1 MHSTSL
7 STLSLASTLALY
19 SLSLLPSTAASP
31 TPRSVDS
38 SSSTAA
44 QPLRVPIKRRNGGK
58 NKRDVESFK
67 KQAANMRAK
76 YGAKV
81 ESSATSSQNEKRA
94 GTVEMTS
101 YQDSEWYGEI
111 DVGTPPSGFSVVLD
125 TGSADLILAEPN
137 CNGCKS
143 NTPGYQPSS
152 SSSSSATQQAFQ
164 IQYGSGSA
172 EGTLVSDVVSIANY
186 TEQSQTFAACSTL
199 NNIVDGELS
208 GILGLGFKTIAS
220 SGATPLVQA
229 LAQDGKLPENVF
241 GFAFETHTFTTASAP
256 TAPGGTLTI
265 GGVDTS
271 AYSGSINWIEIVQPA
286 GYWSIPLQDVTV
298 GGQSLGVSIDQVVI
312 DTGTTLI
319 GVPTSL
325 AQAIYSQIPN
335 AQAITLDGSSGYYS
349 FPCSQSVQVS
359 LKFGGQTYAIDPT
372 QFNGG
377 AVDNF
382 GRQCLGAV
390 FSLTTGSNSPSVIV
404 GDAFL
409 TGVYSAYRFS
419 SPEAVGFATLGSG
432 GSANTGSSA
441 SSSGSGTNAG
451 STLFNKFTASLATV
465 VAASIGLALA

>member
-1 MHSTSL
+1 MHASPIS
-7 STLSLASTLALY
+7 SLSLASTLAFLTV
-19 SLSLLPSTAASP
+19 SQLLPCSTASP
-31 TPRSVDS
+31 TPRSTES
-38 SSSTAA
+38 SSSKPLE
-44 QPLRVPIKRRNGGK
+44 PLRVPIKRRNGGK
-58 NKRDVESFK
+58 YKRDVESFK

-81 ESSATSSQNEKRA
+81 ETSATSSQNEKRA

-111 DVGTPPSGFSVVLD
+111 DIGTPAAGFSVVLD
-125 TGSADLILAEPN
+125 TGSADLIVAEPN
-137 CNGCKS
+137 CEGCKS
-143 NTPGYQPSS
+143 DTPGYQPSS
-152 SSSSSATQQAFQ
+152 SSTASTTSQNFQ
-164 IQYGSGSA
+164 ITYGSGSA
-172 EGTLVSDVVSIANY
+172 EGTLVSDIVSIANY
-186 TEQSQTFAACSTL
+186 TVQSQTFAACSTL

-208 GILGLGFKTIAS
+208 GILGLGFQTIAS

-229 LAQDGKLPENVF
+229 LAQEGKLPEEVF
-241 GFAFETHTFTTASAP
+241 GFAFETHVFTTASSP

-286 GYWSIPLQDVTV
+286 GYWSIPLQDISV
-298 GGQSLGVSIDQVVI
+298 GGQSLGISVDQVVI

-319 GVPTSL
+319 GVPTSI
-325 AQAIYSQIPN
+325 AENIYSQIPN
-335 AQAITLDGSSGYYS
+335 SQSITLDGASGYYS
-349 FPCSQSVQVS
+349 FPCSQTVQVS
-359 LKFGGQTYAIDPT
+359 LKFGGQTYSIDPT

-382 GRQCLGAV
+382 GRQCLGAI
-390 FSLTTGSNSPSVIV
+390 FSLTTGSNSPSIIV

-441 SSSGSGTNAG
+441 TSSSGTNAG
-451 STLFNKFTASLATV
+451 STVFNKFTASIATV
-465 VAASIGLALA
+465 VAGIIGFTLA